1 MDEQNKPV
9 MPECENLG
17 HEDNAA
23 LGGNKSHDENLGE
36 NNETRQGPPAIPEE
50 LRTEINTE
58 KKWADTFGIEYDERK
73 VIEENGQPAAD
84 SAPVADPA
92 PGVKS
97 SPAGGPAPMYVMP
110 PDEQLP
116 PVQPE
121 FREPMPPTYMVW
133 AVISTVC
140 CCLPLGVVAI
150 FFAAQVSTKYY
161 ARDFE
166 GAKKASERAE
176 LWIILAI
183 ALGVAFNILYMP
195 LSLLS
200 SSLLEI

>member
-1 MDEQNKPV
+1 M
-9 MPECENLG
+9 
-17 HEDNAA
+17 
-23 LGGNKSHDENLGE
+23 
-36 NNETRQGPPAIPEE
+36 
-50 LRTEINTE
+50 
-58 KKWADTFGIEYDERK
+58 
-73 VIEENGQPAAD
+73 
-84 SAPVADPA
+84 
-92 PGVKS
+92 
-97 SPAGGPAPMYVMP
+97 
-110 PDEQLP
+110 
-116 PVQPE
+116 
-121 FREPMPPTYMVW
+121 
-133 AVISTVC
+133 ISTVC